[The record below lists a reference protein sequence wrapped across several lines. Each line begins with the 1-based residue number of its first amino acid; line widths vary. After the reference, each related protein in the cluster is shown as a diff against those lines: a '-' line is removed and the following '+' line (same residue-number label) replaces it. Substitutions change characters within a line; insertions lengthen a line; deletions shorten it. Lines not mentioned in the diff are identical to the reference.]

1 MKDARMRTKL
11 LIIALSSAVAACQT
25 APELQA
31 DRGLSSVNVPVV
43 TRADYVFDA
52 AAPGGTLAPGEGER
66 LDNWFRGLDVGYGDT
81 IYVDGVYAPAA
92 RNQVAQVAGTYGM
105 LVSAGAPV
113 NPGAVPADSVRVVVS
128 RNRAVVPNCPN
139 WSRPAAPDPEN
150 HTMSNFGCAVN
161 SNIAAMV
168 ANPED
173 LLHGREGN
181 GVGDTATAA
190 KAVQLY
196 RSTPP
201 SGSKGLQDVNPKG
214 GN

>member
-1 MKDARMRTKL
+1 MRTKL
-11 LIIALSSAVAACQT
+11 LIIALSSAVPACQT

-52 AAPGGTLAPGEGER
+52 AAPGGTLAPGEAER

-173 LLHGREGN
+173 LIHGRDGT
-181 GVGDTATAA
+181 GVTDTWVASRAIEM
-190 KAVQLY
+190 Y
-196 RSTPP
+196 RTTPP
-201 SGSKGLQDVNPKG
+201 SGTKGLQAVTPG
-214 GN
+214 GGK